1 MNEKMLKEYE
11 DELNEYEKNIFKKLQ
26 KINEDKIKEQYEKS
40 LDEKKNKII
49 ILLNEIN
56 KLIYD
61 NFTKYFKEINIK
73 IDIDE
78 KEINKKSKIEDL
90 QKIEET
96 LNDKKILINK
106 LIKEDDEKDKY
117 FCKNESEF
125 IQKFNERKNILAEQ
139 FNEKL
144 KNKLKSTNL
153 ESKDIDSKDN
163 NNYFTMYQQMTNDI
177 FNHDISLDLQI
188 YRYILN
194 LEGFITAFDNIFN
207 KDVRL
212 HIPVIGYDEN
222 SQIGNIIGIKYG
234 NKYYFFKN
242 KVNDLS
248 VIFDKKELIYEDI
261 NECEKTTK
269 YEDIEFDDL
278 KKKLENLLKM
288 LIKKLIFLE
297 DKLNMKLK

>member
-1 MNEKMLKEYE
+1 MKNKKSQIIKKLKETI
-11 DELNEYEKNIFKKLQ
+11 ELDKKEEKILQRIAETNEEEAIKLKKE
-26 KINEDKIKEQYEKS
+26 KINRILIEVQNLIK
-40 LDEKKNKII
+40 N
-49 ILLNEIN
+49 
-56 KLIYD
+56 

-73 IDIDE
+73 INIDKNDIKK
-78 KEINKKSKIEDL
+78 KENI
-90 QKIEET
+90 QKLDNILKD
-96 LNDKKILINK
+96 LNDKKIEINK
-106 LIKEDDEKDKY
+106 LIKEDEEKDKY
-117 FCKNESEF
+117 CCKNEDEF
-125 IQKFNERKNILAEQ
+125 IAKFNERKKILASNFE
-139 FNEKL
+139 NNM
-144 KNKLKSTNL
+144 KNKLNDENTNL
-153 ESKDIDSKDN
+153 TKVNISD
-163 NNYFTMYQQMTNDI
+163 YFKMYLEMTNDV
-177 FNHDISLDLQI
+177 FNHEIALDLQI

>member
-1 MNEKMLKEYE
+1 MKNKKSQIIKKLKETI
-11 DELNEYEKNIFKKLQ
+11 ELDKKEEKILQRIAETNEEEAIKLKKE
-26 KINEDKIKEQYEKS
+26 KINRILIEVQNLIK
-40 LDEKKNKII
+40 N
-49 ILLNEIN
+49 
-56 KLIYD
+56 

-73 IDIDE
+73 INIDKNDIKK
-78 KEINKKSKIEDL
+78 KENI
-90 QKIEET
+90 QKLDNILKD
-96 LNDKKILINK
+96 LNDKKIEINK
-106 LIKEDDEKDKY
+106 LIKEDEEKDKY
-117 FCKNESEF
+117 CCKNEDEF
-125 IQKFNERKNILAEQ
+125 IAKFNERKKILASNFE
-139 FNEKL
+139 NNM
-144 KNKLKSTNL
+144 KNKLNDENTNL
-153 ESKDIDSKDN
+153 TKVNISD
-163 NNYFTMYQQMTNDI
+163 YFKMYLEMTNDV
-177 FNHDISLDLQI
+177 FNHEIALDLQI

-261 NECEKTTK
+261 NEDEKTKK